1 MKRLLLSLYLL
12 SACSFVLFAQKKLT
26 ASKTSGTYT
35 YIYKLTDKET
45 LALPVIDDSYLHTL
59 IDSATSENLEA
70 RQEKLPFG
78 NYLLVSAKEGKL
90 EYEMLPLSNVH
101 FKPISNGKDFQGLVT
116 DLKGS
121 PITSAEVWVGRKKVN
136 NDPSTKLYTTK
147 FIRKPA
153 KVTVKYE
160 GISSFYN
167 YKLYRTGPKPF
178 FLSKMFKR
186 KPKRSYEIQESERNR
201 YLGYL
206 VFSKPKYKPL
216 DTVKFKAYLVT
227 GKGKAINGKPMRVEL
242 NDIVLDTLQPY
253 REGGYESQVLLQDS
267 LKLELDKSYALV
279 LREKVG
285 GKWVKAFSQEFKYED
300 YELKQLSLSVR
311 LDKNEVSRNNPATVY
326 LKATDE
332 NGLSVPDGRTEL
344 IVTTG
349 YVSRFYA
356 DKVFVKDTLW
366 KTTLV
371 MDPVGETKLVLPD
384 SIFPNADLQANL
396 NFKFLNSNNENLSAD
411 KSLQFKHVDQRLKSE
426 IKSDSL
432 VLDYLKN
439 NISVMQKATIF
450 TVSADEYEVRD
461 SIKLRLPASI
471 PVNPMVHNYRIRT
484 ADGFSNVVYMQQLQ
498 QRIIPYAEQGKDSL
512 RIMVENKNKTAFWY
526 TIFSGD
532 EILKR
537 GYARKLD
544 TVMKH
549 TSARTAH
556 IELKY
561 LWAGMMLA
569 EEVSAYY
576 NDNNLKVSMEG
587 PEVVYPGQTVNMAVK
602 VTDIS
607 NKPVSATDVTAFAA
621 TSRFSEHPEVYLP
634 VFGNRFIGRKLK
646 PFVND
651 GDILTSASGELRLN
665 WEKWG
670 RRLGLD
676 TIEYYKFTQT
686 KDLYRID
693 EASGDSMALIA
704 PFLMRDG
711 AIEPVHIVYI
721 DDIPV
726 YFNQADQLQR
736 YVFRV
741 DPGRHDI
748 TLRSANYS
756 VTIADQIFLKGKK
769 AVISVAADL
778 QNKQAKVSTARP
790 GLSPEEADLLNN
802 YMIRIENSFQGQKAV
817 LLAEKSETLLS
828 PPADYNNK
836 QSLLIGPYQENLLYL
851 STPDVHQA
859 FIKEP
864 GYTYTFLP
872 NLVRQ
877 KSFPEKYGF
886 DIRLGRNNPLRAQ
899 DYRDLPLTR
908 AAIDSIWTDHLDRR
922 SRTTTLFNNLL
933 SFAGPGG
940 AISSDVFF
948 SKAEKAVPVK
958 NMLIYRSD
966 QPDLVYIF
974 PASTGLRPRV
984 AEGPYSIIYLFKNNS
999 YFIKHDALV
1008 RPNGTNYY
1016 QINDP
1021 ELNRP
1026 DSMSVEIDKWI
1037 KSVGGRYYNGD
1048 ADAARDEILEIL
1060 NARFFNKSALKQKV
1074 SGVVRDEKSALPLA
1088 GVSIR
1093 LKGFKRIGTMT
1104 DKSGIYNLT
1113 VPARS
1118 TLVFTMPGYDV
1129 RTMNVLNH
1137 TPGLLMTRKQPS
1149 AGETVLRDYMKRDGK
1164 KKNLLSGY
1172 LAGDIPISNV
1182 EQLLQG
1188 KVAGLNIQ
1196 NNTGAPGLRGSVN
1209 IRGLSTIS
1217 TTGSGAPLNG
1227 KPLVIVDG
1235 LPFSGAMESI
1245 DQNSIAEI
1253 TVLQDAEATA
1263 LYGSMGKNGVILV
1276 KTLKGNTQLSP
1287 DGSMAASE
1295 HSMRKNFSDYA
1306 IWQPR
1311 LFTDLDGR
1319 ASFTVKFPDDITSWS
1334 ANLIAMNGRG
1344 QSGRSNTLIKSF
1356 KSLSANFLSP
1366 QFALAGDEIRVIGK
1380 LMNYTNKTQSA
1391 ARKFVYNG
1399 KEIKNS
1405 VVSFK
1410 NAHLDTIGIVAGKTT
1425 AEAGKPDSLS
1435 FEYSMLQDNGYFDG
1449 ELRKIP
1455 LIQTGITETK
1465 GHFDAFIK
1473 DTTVS
1478 YSFEASLGKVTLHA
1492 EASVFPVLLD
1502 EISKLST
1509 YEYLCNEQL
1518 ASKLKGL
1525 LLEKTVRKYLGQEFK
1540 QERQIREILKKLI
1553 NSRRAEG
1560 TWGWWQN
1567 SPEEMWISLHVTE
1580 ALLQAEKQGYPIQL
1594 DKERLY
1600 RYLTD
1605 QLAGKKGQ
1613 NEVYAIKLIRILGN
1627 TYFIKD
1633 WVEQLKPGETLYEKL
1648 QILLLRQQA
1657 GLPVDLNWLISQKKQ
1672 TMFGGSYWGEAN
1684 QRFWDNSIQN
1694 TLLAYQILKANGGY
1708 RTALD
1713 KIARYFLEQRKDGA
1727 WRNTYESSLILENI
1741 LPELITEGKKP
1752 EAPSLMLNKTETI
1765 KTFPFSKVMEPGK
1778 LSVDK
1783 KGNTPVYFTA
1793 YQQFQNPSPEKV
1805 SKDFTVRSAFLQNNN
1820 EVKSLKGGT
1829 TAILKVDVEV
1839 RADAD
1844 YVMIEIPVPAG
1855 CSYENKPQSYWGVET
1870 HREYFKHKTSIFCTK
1885 MKQGKYTFTVQL
1897 MPRYSGVYNLNPAKA
1912 EMMYFP
1918 VFFGREGMKKVTVN

>member
-1 MKRLLLSLYLL
+1 MKRLLLSLCLFL
-12 SACSFVLFAQKKLT
+12 SCGGFLQAQKKLT
-26 ASKTSGTYT
+26 ASATSGKYT

-45 LALPVIDDSYLHTL
+45 LALPLIDDSYMHTL

-70 RQEKLPFG
+70 RREKLPFG
-78 NYLLVSAKEGKL
+78 NYLLVSAKYGKL
-90 EYEMLPLSNVH
+90 EYEMLPVSNVH
-101 FKPISNGKDFQGLVT
+101 FRPISNGKDFQGLVT

-121 PITSAEVWVGRKKVN
+121 PVSNADVWVGNRKVN
-136 NDPSTKLYTTK
+136 NDPSTRLYTTK

-167 YKLYRTGPKPF
+167 YKVYKPEPKPF

-186 KPKRSYEIQESERNR
+186 KPERNYEIQQSERNR

-216 DTVKFKAYLVT
+216 DTVKFKAYLIT
-227 GKGKAINGKPMRVEL
+227 SKGNSINGKSMRIEL
-242 NDIVLDTLQPY
+242 NGIVLDTLQPY
-253 REGGYESQVLLQDS
+253 REGGYESQVILQDS
-267 LKLELDKSYALV
+267 LKLELDRNYALV

-311 LDKNEVSRNNPATVY
+311 MDKNEASRNNPATIY

-332 NGLSVPDGRTEL
+332 NGLSVPDGRTVL

-349 YVSRFYA
+349 YVSRYYA

-396 NFKFLNSNNENLSAD
+396 NFNFLNSNNENLSTY
-411 KSLQFKHVDQRLKSE
+411 KSLQFRHVDQRLKSE
-426 IKSDSL
+426 IKGDSL
-432 VLDYLKN
+432 RLDYLKN
-439 NISVMQKATIF
+439 NISITQTATVF
-450 TVSADEYEVRD
+450 TVYADEYEVKD

-471 PVNPMVHNYRIRT
+471 PINPMVQNYRVQT
-484 ADGFSNVVYMQQLQ
+484 EDGFSNVVYMQQLQ

-512 RIMVENKNKTAFWY
+512 HIMVENKNKTAFWY
-526 TIFSGD
+526 SIFSGD

-537 GYARKLD
+537 GYTRKLD

-549 TSARTAH
+549 TVSRTAH

-561 LWAGMMLA
+561 VWAGMMQT

-587 PEVVYPGQTVNMAVK
+587 PEVVYPGQTVNIAVK
-602 VTDIS
+602 VTDI
-607 NKPVSATDVTAFAA
+607 NDKPVSATDVTAFAA
-621 TSRFSEHPEVYLP
+621 TSKFSGGPEVYLP

-646 PFVND
+646 AFVND
-651 GDILTSASGELRLN
+651 RNILTEASGELRLN

-670 RRLGLD
+670 RKLGLD

-693 EASGDSMALIA
+693 EDCRDSMALIA
-704 PFLMRDG
+704 PFLMKDG
-711 AIEPVHIVYI
+711 AIEPIHIVYI

-726 YFNQADQLQR
+726 YFSQADQLQR
-736 YVFRV
+736 YAFRV
-741 DPGRHDI
+741 DPGMHQI
-748 TLRSANYS
+748 TLRSANHQ
-756 VTIADQIFLKGKK
+756 VTIADQNFLKGKK
-769 AVISVAADL
+769 TVISVAADL
-778 QNKQAKVSTARP
+778 LNKKAKVSTAQP
-790 GLSPEEADLLNN
+790 SLSAEEADQVSN
-802 YMIRIENSFQGQKAV
+802 YMIRIENSFQGQKAI

-836 QSLLIGPYQENLLYL
+836 QSLLIGPYKENILYL
-851 STPDVHQA
+851 TTPHVHHA
-859 FIKEP
+859 FVKEP

-872 NLVRQ
+872 NLIRQ

-899 DYRDLPLTR
+899 DYRDIPLTR

-922 SRTTTLFNNLL
+922 SMTTTLFNNLL

-940 AISSDVFF
+940 AITSSVTF

-966 QPDLVYIF
+966 QPDLVYVF
-974 PASTGLRPRV
+974 PGSAGLRPRV
-984 AEGPYSIIYLFKNNS
+984 AEGTYSIMYLFKNNS
-999 YFIKHDALV
+999 YFIKHDAIV
-1008 RPNGTNYY
+1008 RRNGTNYY
-1016 QINDP
+1016 HMKDP
-1021 ELNRP
+1021 GLNEP
-1026 DSMSVEIDKWI
+1026 DSMSVEIDRWI
-1037 KSVGGRYYNGD
+1037 KSAGGRYLIGD
-1048 ADAARDEILEIL
+1048 ADGARDEILEIL
-1060 NARFFNKSALKQKV
+1060 NARFFNRSALKQKI
-1074 SGVVRDEKSALPLA
+1074 SGVVRDEKSLLPLG
-1088 GVSIR
+1088 GVTVN
-1093 LKGFKRIGTMT
+1093 LKGYKRISTRT
-1104 DKSGIYNLT
+1104 DKSGTYSLT

-1118 TLVFTMPGYDV
+1118 TLVFSVAGYDV
-1129 RTMNVLNH
+1129 KTMNVLNYK
-1137 TPGLLMTRKQPS
+1137 PGLLMTRREPS
-1149 AGETVLRDYMKRDGK
+1149 AGETILREYKKRAREKDVRSV
-1164 KKNLLSGY
+1164 SGY
-1172 LAGDIPISNV
+1172 LAGDVPVSNV

-1217 TTGSGAPLNG
+1217 TTGAGTPLSG
-1227 KPLVIVDG
+1227 KPLVIIDG
-1235 LPFSGAMESI
+1235 LPFSGAMESL
-1245 DQNSIAEI
+1245 DQTSIAEI
-1253 TVLQDAEATA
+1253 RVLKDAEAAA
-1263 LYGSMGKNGVILV
+1263 LYGSMGKNGVILI
-1276 KTLKGNTQLSP
+1276 KTLKGNTQLNP
-1287 DGSMAASE
+1287 EGSIGASE
-1295 HSMRKNFSDYA
+1295 NSMRKNFSDYA

-1334 ANLIAMNGRG
+1334 ANLVAMNGRR

-1356 KSLSANFLSP
+1356 KSLSANFVSP
-1366 QFALAGDEIRVIGK
+1366 QFALSGDEIRVIGK
-1380 LMNYTNKTQSA
+1380 LMNYTNNSESA
-1391 ARKFVYNG
+1391 ARKFIYNG
-1399 KEIKNS
+1399 KEVKNS
-1405 VVSFK
+1405 IVSFK
-1410 NAHLDTIGIVAGKTT
+1410 NAHLDTISIVAADKATSD
-1425 AEAGKPDSLS
+1425 AGKSDSLS

-1455 LIQTGITETK
+1455 LLQTGVTETK
-1465 GHFDAFIK
+1465 GYFDAFIR

-1478 YSFEASLGKVTLHA
+1478 YDFDASLGKVTLHA

-1502 EISKLST
+1502 EIGKLSR

-1525 LLEKTVRKYLGQEFK
+1525 LLEKTVRKQLGQDFK
-1540 QERQIREILKKLI
+1540 QDKQVREILKKLM

-1567 SPEEMWISLHVTE
+1567 SPEEMWISLHVVE
-1580 ALLQAEKQGYPIQL
+1580 ALLQAEKQGYSIQL

-1613 NEVYAIKLIRILGN
+1613 NEIYAIKLIGTLSS

-1633 WVEQLKPGETLYEKL
+1633 WVEQLK
-1648 QILLLRQQA
+1648 
-1657 GLPVDLNWLISQKKQ
+1657 
-1672 TMFGGSYWGEAN
+1672 
-1684 QRFWDNSIQN
+1684 
-1694 TLLAYQILKANGGY
+1694 
-1708 RTALD
+1708 
-1713 KIARYFLEQRKDGA
+1713 
-1727 WRNTYESSLILENI
+1727 
-1741 LPELITEGKKP
+1741 
-1752 EAPSLMLNKTETI
+1752 
-1765 KTFPFSKVMEPGK
+1765 
-1778 LSVDK
+1778 
-1783 KGNTPVYFTA
+1783 
-1793 YQQFQNPSPEKV
+1793 
-1805 SKDFTVRSAFLQNNN
+1805 
-1820 EVKSLKGGT
+1820 
-1829 TAILKVDVEV
+1829 
-1839 RADAD
+1839 
-1844 YVMIEIPVPAG
+1844 
-1855 CSYENKPQSYWGVET
+1855 
-1870 HREYFKHKTSIFCTK
+1870 
-1885 MKQGKYTFTVQL
+1885 
-1897 MPRYSGVYNLNPAKA
+1897 
-1912 EMMYFP
+1912 
-1918 VFFGREGMKKVTVN
+1918 